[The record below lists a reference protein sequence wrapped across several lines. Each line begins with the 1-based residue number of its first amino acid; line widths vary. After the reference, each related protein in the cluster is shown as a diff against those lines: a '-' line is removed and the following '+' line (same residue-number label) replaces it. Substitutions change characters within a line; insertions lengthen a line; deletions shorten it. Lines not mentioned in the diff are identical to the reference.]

1 MHWMRI
7 DFRCTQIIGLILAS
21 IVMFMS
27 PLVGAETLTLFEA
40 ETLAT
45 SHDPSVESVKSRQ
58 DALNELEIAAGQL
71 PDPQLRFGLVSL
83 PTDTFHLGQE
93 PMTQV
98 QVGLVQRF
106 PRGQSR
112 ELRAAQLRERSK
124 ALGDSAEDMSLGVR
138 LAVRENYLEVLKQVR
153 LLAINKEAEAAF
165 SDLEDITQDYYA
177 TGRVQQQD
185 VLRAA
190 VELAKVQERSVRIS
204 EEEQRARGRLAAWIG
219 DEAWRDIDPEWPSIT
234 EPSVIQ
240 ALKDGLADHPRI
252 RALQQEVI
260 AAEKGIELAEQS
272 YKPEFA
278 VDLTY
283 GGRGGENPDGSSRAD
298 LLSLM
303 VRMDVPL
310 FTGNRQDRVVQAS
323 IASSSAAAFDR
334 DDIFRRMSS
343 EAEVHHAAW
352 QRQKERL
359 DLYESSLLPDAEFN
373 SQATF
378 DAYQAALEDMTT
390 LMRARITEFDLQ
402 LEHAGLKA
410 ETLKSQ
416 ARLLYLEGQ

>member
-1 MHWMRI
+1 MHWMRM
-7 DFRCTQIIGLILAS
+7 DFRCTQISGLILAS
-21 IVMFMS
+21 IVMLMS
-27 PLVGAETLTLFEA
+27 PLVGAETLSLAEA
-40 ETLAT
+40 ETLAI
-45 SHDPSVESVKSRQ
+45 SNDPSVESVKSRQ
-58 DALNELEIAAGQL
+58 VALNELEVAAGQL
-71 PDPQLRFGLVSL
+71 PDPQLKFGLMSL
-83 PTDTFHLGQE
+83 PTDTFNLGQE

-98 QVGLVQRF
+98 QVGVVQRF

-112 ELRAAQLRERSK
+112 KLRAAQLRERSK
-124 ALGDSAEDMSLGVR
+124 ALGDTAEDRLLGVS

-153 LLAINKEAEAAF
+153 LAVINKEAEAAF
-165 SDLEDITQDYYA
+165 TDLEDITQEYYA

-219 DEAWRDIDPEWPSIT
+219 DDAWRDINPDWPLLT
-234 EPSVIQ
+234 EPSAMQ
-240 ALKDGLADHPRI
+240 SLKDGLVDHPRI
-252 RALQQEVI
+252 RALHQEVI

-310 FTGNRQDRVVQAS
+310 FTGNRQDRIVQAS
-323 IASSSAAAFDR
+323 IASSSAAAFNR
-334 DDIFRRMSS
+334 DDIYRLMSS

-359 DLYESSLLPDAEFN
+359 ELYESSLLPDAEYN
-373 SQATF
+373 SLATF

-402 LEHAGLKA
+402 LEHARLKA
-410 ETLKSQ
+410 ESFKSQ
-416 ARLLYLEGQ
+416 ARLLYLEGK